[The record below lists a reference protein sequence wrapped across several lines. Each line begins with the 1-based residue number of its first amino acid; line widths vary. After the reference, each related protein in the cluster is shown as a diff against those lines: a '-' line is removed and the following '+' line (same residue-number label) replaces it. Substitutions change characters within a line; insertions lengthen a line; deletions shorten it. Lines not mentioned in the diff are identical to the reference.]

1 MENDILIKARD
12 MFMKYGLKSVTMDD
26 VAKELGISKKTLY
39 ELFKDKTDLIRQV
52 FNSEVDRMA
61 GCIRGLNDEKNNV
74 IDKMISINEH
84 LIEMRKN
91 FPENIKF
98 DLNKYYPEIMNEN
111 RVLIEGYMRVAIKEN
126 LILGQKQGLFR
137 QDIDCDIIAALQ
149 VARANIIDDITR
161 QLQTYNYEKIITTI
175 FDYHIRAICTEEG
188 FEYYINKI
196 KKIIK

>member
-1 MENDILIKARD
+1 MENDILIQARN

-26 VAKELGISKKTLY
+26 VAKELSISKKTLY
-39 ELFKDKTDLIRQV
+39 ELFKDKADLIRQV
-52 FNSEVDRMA
+52 FNFEVDRMA
-61 GCIRGLNDEKNNV
+61 GYIRDLTNDNTNV
-74 IDKMISINEH
+74 IDKMIAINEH

-111 RVLIEGYMRVAIKEN
+111 RILIEGYMRVAIKEN

-137 QDIDCDIIAALQ
+137 EDIDCDIIAALQ
-149 VARANIIDDITR
+149 VARANIVDDIIR
-161 QLQTYNYEKIITTI
+161 QLQSYDYEKIITTI
-175 FDYHIRAICTEEG
+175 FDYHIRAICTEQG

-196 KKIIK
+196 KKS